1 MVQERL
7 LIDGHG
13 RVPRGASVIAFAV
26 AFALWVAAIVALV
39 VAGVGFLASTGLRYL
54 SSVCSGFAIV
64 ASAGAVWMTR
74 RR

>member
-1 MVQERL
+1 M
-7 LIDGHG
+7 
-13 RVPRGASVIAFAV
+13 IAFAV

-39 VAGVGFLASTGLRYL
+39 VAGVGFLASTDLLYL

-64 ASAGAVWMTR
+64 AAAGAVWMTR